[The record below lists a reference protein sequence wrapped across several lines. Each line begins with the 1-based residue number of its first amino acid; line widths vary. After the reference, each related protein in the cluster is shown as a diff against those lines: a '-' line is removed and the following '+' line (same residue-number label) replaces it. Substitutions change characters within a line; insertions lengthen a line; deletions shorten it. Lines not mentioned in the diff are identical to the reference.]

1 MHIIILGAGPCGLA
15 TALALTHHLN
25 PAPHIILLELRSSP
39 STLGGAVGL
48 PPNALRVLYHLGV
61 LDVLH
66 AKGYG
71 VEIGKIEMLEV
82 ERGGRIG
89 EIRFEGADGKG
100 VGDEEEGGRF
110 KGLRV
115 LRAELVEAMLEVV
128 RGRENVEVEFGRKV
142 IKVEEGEEG
151 VMVRCE
157 DGREVEGDVL
167 VGCDGIHSV
176 VRGLLVER
184 ERNVVYTGIAA
195 VFGFVDSRE
204 GQEVGWVDSA
214 LCSSRRGSLM
224 CSYYERC
231 RTKMFL
237 AAIME
242 TEAVESREGWV
253 AKGKEQDGIK
263 RSVKEKYCGSA
274 LKCLD
279 DLVERSQAW
288 TLYPVYML
296 GPGGTWCTKRTM
308 LLGDAAHA
316 MPPQGESVGLALEDA
331 VVFARCMAEEQQRAA
346 LESAFAKY
354 ERLRRPRADEAYK
367 QATFGWDTQK
377 DSGWFAFQLKNWLTG
392 WFLWWTKDSRQRRYA
407 EDIATVQLN

>member
-1 MHIIILGAGPCGLA
+1 MHIIIIGAGPSGLA
-15 TALALTHHLN
+15 AALALTHHLT
-25 PAPHIILLELRSSP
+25 PAPRITLLELRSAP
-39 STLGGAVGL
+39 SSLGGAVGL
-48 PPNALRVLYHLGV
+48 TPNALRALHHLGV

-71 VEIGKIEMLEV
+71 VEISKIEMFEV

-89 EIRFEGADGKG
+89 EISFEGTDGKG
-100 VGDEEEGGRF
+100 VGEEGRNF

-115 LRAELVEAMLEVV
+115 LRVELVEAMLEVV
-128 RGRENVEVEFGRKV
+128 RGREDVEVKSGRKV
-142 IKVEEGEEG
+142 VRVEEGAE
-151 VMVRCE
+151 MVRVFCE
-157 DGREVEGDVL
+157 DGSEVAGDVL

-176 VRGLLVER
+176 VRGSLVEKQR
-184 ERNVVYTGIAA
+184 RVVYTGIAA
-195 VFGFVDSRE
+195 VFGFADLTEAQKVD
-204 GQEVGWVDSA
+204 WVDSA

-224 CSYYERC
+224 CSYYEQS
-231 RTKMFL
+231 RTNMFL

-242 TEAVESREGWV
+242 MKEVESREGWV
-253 AKGKEQDGIK
+253 AKRKQQEEIK
-263 RSVKEKYCGSA
+263 RSVKEKYRGSA
-274 LKCLD
+274 IKCLD
-279 DLVERSQAW
+279 DLVERSEAW

-331 VVFARCMAEEQQRAA
+331 VVFARCMADVQQRGD

-354 ERLRRPRADEAYK
+354 EQIRRPRADEAYK

-407 EDIATVQLN
+407 EDIATVQLG

>member
-1 MHIIILGAGPCGLA
+1 MLH
-15 TALALTHHLN
+15 N
-25 PAPHIILLELRSSP
+25 
-39 STLGGAVGL
+39 
-48 PPNALRVLYHLGV
+48 LGV

-66 AKGYG
+66 AKGHG
-71 VEIGKIEMLEV
+71 VEIGRIEMFEI
-82 ERGGRIG
+82 ERGGSIG
-89 EIRFEGADGKG
+89 EINFEEADGKG
-100 VGDEEEGGRF
+100 VGEEGMRF

-128 RGRENVEVEFGRKV
+128 RGRENVEVEFGRKARG
-142 IKVEEGEEG
+142 VEEGAE
-151 VMVRCE
+151 MVKLFCE
-157 DGREVEGDVL
+157 DGSVVAGDVL

-176 VRGLLVER
+176 VRGSLVEE
-184 ERNVVYTGIAA
+184 ERRVVYTGIAA
-195 VFGFVDSRE
+195 VFGFVDLRE

-224 CSYYERC
+224 CSYYEES

-242 TEAVESREGWV
+242 TKEVESREGWV
-253 AKGKEQDGIK
+253 AKGREQDEIK

-274 LKCLD
+274 IKCLD
-279 DLVERSQAW
+279 DLVERSEAW

-331 VVFARCMAEEQQRAA
+331 VVFARCMADVKQRGD

-354 ERLRRPRADEAYK
+354 ERLGRPRADEAYK

-392 WFLWWTKDSRQRRYA
+392 WFLWWTQDSRQRRYA
-407 EDIATVQLN
+407 EDIATVQLR

>member
-1 MHIIILGAGPCGLA
+1 MHIIIIGAGPSGLA
-15 TALALTHHLN
+15 TALALSQHLN
-25 PAPHIILLELRSSP
+25 PAPRITLLELRSAP
-39 STLGGAVGL
+39 SSLGGAVGL
-48 PPNALRVLYHLGV
+48 TPNALRALHHLGV

-71 VEIGKIEMLEV
+71 VEISKIEMFEV

-89 EIRFEGADGKG
+89 EISFEGAEGQG
-100 VGDEEEGGRF
+100 VGEEGRRF

-115 LRAELVEAMLEVV
+115 LRTELTEAMLEVV
-128 RGRENVEVEFGRKV
+128 RGKENVEVEFGRKV
-142 IKVEEGEEG
+142 VRMKEEAEAVKVW
-151 VMVRCE
+151 CE
-157 DGREVEGDVL
+157 DGSEIKGDVL
-167 VGCDGIHSV
+167 MGCDGIHSIL
-176 VRGLLVER
+176 RASLVEK
-184 ERNVVYTGIAA
+184 ERRVVYTGIAA
-195 VFGFVDSRE
+195 VFGFADLTEAQRVD
-204 GQEVGWVDSA
+204 WVDSA

-224 CSYYERC
+224 CSYYEES

-242 TEAVESREGWV
+242 TKEVESREGWV
-253 AKGKEQDGIK
+253 AKGKEQDEIK

-274 LKCLD
+274 IKCLD
-279 DLVERSQAW
+279 DLVERSEAW

-331 VVFARCMAEEQQRAA
+331 VVFARCMADVYQGGD

-354 ERLRRPRADEAYK
+354 ERLRRPRTDEAYK

-377 DSGWFAFQLKNWLTG
+377 NSGWFAFQLKNWLTG

-407 EDIATVQLN
+407 EDIATVQLR

>member
-1 MHIIILGAGPCGLA
+1 MHIIIIGAGPSGLA
-15 TALALTHHLN
+15 TALALTQYLN
-25 PAPHIILLELRSSP
+25 SAPRINLLELRSAP

-48 PPNALRVLYHLGV
+48 TPNALRVLHHLGV

-71 VEIGKIEMLEV
+71 VEIGKIEMFEV

-89 EIRFEGADGKG
+89 EISFEGAEGQG
-100 VGDEEEGGRF
+100 VGEEGRRF

-115 LRAELVEAMLEVV
+115 LRTELTEAMLEVV
-128 RGRENVEVEFGRKV
+128 RGKENVEVEFGRKV
-142 IKVEEGEEG
+142 VRIEEGELG
-151 VMVRCE
+151 VKVWCE
-157 DGREVEGDVL
+157 DGREVEGQVL

-176 VRGLLVER
+176 VRGLLVEK
-184 ERNVVYTGIAA
+184 ERRVVYTGIAA
-195 VFGFVDSRE
+195 VFGFAHLRE
-204 GQEVGWVDSA
+204 GQQVGWVDSA

-224 CSYYERC
+224 CSYHEES

-242 TEAVESREGWV
+242 TKEVESREGWV
-253 AKGKEQDGIK
+253 AKGKEQDEIK
-263 RSVKEKYCGSA
+263 SSVKEKYCGSA
-274 LKCLD
+274 VKCLD
-279 DLVERSQAW
+279 NLVERSDAW

-296 GPGGTWCTKRTM
+296 GPGGTWCTKRAM

-331 VVFARCMAEEQQRAA
+331 VVFARRMADVQQRGD

-354 ERLRRPRADEAYK
+354 ERLRRPRADEAYE

-377 DSGWFAFQLKNWLTG
+377 DSGWFTFQLKNWLTG

-407 EDIATVQLN
+407 EDIATVQLR

>member
-1 MHIIILGAGPCGLA
+1 MHIIIIGAGPSGLA
-15 TALALTHHLN
+15 AALALTHHLN
-25 PAPHIILLELRSSP
+25 PAPRITLLELRSSP

-48 PPNALRVLYHLGV
+48 TPNALRVLHHLGV
-61 LDVLH
+61 LDMLH

-71 VEIGKIEMLEV
+71 VEIGKIEMFEV

-89 EIRFEGADGKG
+89 EISFEGAEGQG
-100 VGDEEEGGRF
+100 VGEVGRRF

-115 LRAELVEAMLEVV
+115 LRTELTEAMLEVV
-128 RGRENVEVEFGRKV
+128 RGKENVEVEFGRKV
-142 IKVEEGEEG
+142 VRVEEREET
-151 VMVRCE
+151 VKVFCE
-157 DGREVEGDVL
+157 DGSEVEGEVL

-184 ERNVVYTGIAA
+184 ERRVVYTGIAA
-195 VFGFVDSRE
+195 VFGFVDLRE
-204 GQEVGWVDSA
+204 CQKVSWVDSA

-224 CSYYERC
+224 CSYYEQS
-231 RTKMFL
+231 RTKTFL
-237 AAIME
+237 AAIMQTKE
-242 TEAVESREGWV
+242 VESREGWV
-253 AKGKEQDGIK
+253 AKGKEQDEIK

-274 LKCLD
+274 IKCLD
-279 DLVERSQAW
+279 DLVERSQSW

-331 VVFARCMAEEQQRAA
+331 VVFARCMADVQQCRD
-346 LESAFAKY
+346 LESAFTKY

-392 WFLWWTKDSRQRRYA
+392 WFLW
-407 EDIATVQLN
+407 